1 MNGTESSVKRVQA
14 EESGPN
20 DVGILPVKERK
31 AIYRRLREACLVK
44 VLAMNKPKSLDKFSR
59 ACSISDFALSIGL
72 DLSYSLIEDLLE
84 GKHLRFNDRTIY
96 AILTGELRT
105 VEVGSKDVQIRQLH
119 TILKKK

>member
-1 MNGTESSVKRVQA
+1 
-14 EESGPN
+14 
-20 DVGILPVKERK
+20 
-31 AIYRRLREACLVK
+31 
-44 VLAMNKPKSLDKFSR
+44 MNKPKSLDKFSR

-119 TILKKK
+119 TILKKKIKIILQKLNIIQ